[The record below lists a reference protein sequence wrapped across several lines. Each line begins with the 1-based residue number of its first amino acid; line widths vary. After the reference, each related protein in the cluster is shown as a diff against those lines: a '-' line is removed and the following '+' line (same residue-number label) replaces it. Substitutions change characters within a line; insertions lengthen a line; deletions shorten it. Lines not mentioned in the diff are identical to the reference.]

1 MLLLIWREPHKN
13 NLSGADVTVA
23 TLKPTTVSDPTGPF
37 RLHLVRENV
46 SALGQ
51 LSKSQVP
58 SMVHR
63 GTSLGGP
70 DGLTVELAETT
81 HAHSTASDQEV
92 PVRADAFGSLP
103 SNRTDAP
110 SLVSNRDGASTDT
123 ALPRPGGPP

>member
-58 SMVHR
+58 SRVHR

-70 DGLTVELAETT
+70 DGLTVEFAETT

>member
-13 NLSGADVTVA
+13 NPSGADVTVA

-70 DGLTVELAETT
+70 DGLTVEFAETT